1 MAAFTPKPEVSYVT
15 YFIPSDGDAEEHPN
29 VFVVRKPPRA
39 LTLADV
45 VSGFP
50 LPGEYLFR
58 AKFPFAKAHGAWVS
72 RCPALLLLARV
83 CVHLSAH
90 TPTPTLAAPLLPKHP
105 SVAGP
110 QQPRGGGA
118 CL

>member
-1 MAAFTPKPEVSYVT
+1 MAASAPKPEVSYVT

-72 RCPALLLLARV
+72 RCPALLLLARTRV
-83 CVHLSAH
+83 RHPLLTPH
-90 TPTPTLAAPLLPKHP
+90 TTLAAPLLPKHP

-118 CL
+118 RL